1 MSKKQ
6 ALNNTNLTNQIG
18 WMKIYK
24 IISIVAFIV
33 IALYSTVFYNY
44 LFLYWAQE
52 ISLFLPSIFFI
63 IDILKMPGAFLSY
76 FSLFLTQFF
85 YHPILGSSILI
96 TMLIGIQQL
105 VIRVF
110 KISENFYPLSFLP
123 SLFLLFSIVN
133 IGHILYTVKL
143 PGYIYVSVL
152 GVLLVLGV
160 LYLYQRLQ
168 TFFARLLFLL
178 LFVVIGYPLFGFYAL
193 FSVIL
198 CVLQD
203 LYATIHFKRYL
214 NIILA
219 ICTIITIVLI
229 PQICFYYFYDQL
241 QLSEIYTTQLPRF
254 FYTQEEFYLWVPFI
268 MLFITLIVS
277 AVIIPVRLNIKNKFV
292 PFVILLS
299 SLIFLGVCGAIV
311 SSSLKNKSFRN
322 ELKILSLIESENW
335 EKVISYGKN
344 INKPTRLIAMSQH
357 LAMYKK
363 GVAGDRMFY
372 INHQTEIPTL
382 PREKMSLIHLVA
394 RPLYFHYGKINYCY
408 RWSME
413 DMVEYGQSVTLLKY
427 MVKCALMNNEIALAR
442 KYNNTLMQTFFHR
455 KWARSYQKFIDYP
468 QLIAESKVF
477 LEIQPLRAISNVL
490 DGDAGLLEVFLAN
503 SFALAEGGPPEIVE
517 LSLQYNLILKDIQR
531 FWPRFYLY
539 ARTHDRIPV
548 HYQEAAVL
556 YSALEGKP
564 DISRIPIDG
573 AVYKQFEQFL
583 SLSSQSAHH
592 SDDLNKKIFKPKYG
606 NTFWYYY
613 FFIKDVK
620 TY

>member
-105 VIRVF
+105 VLRVF

-193 FSVIL
+193 F
-198 CVLQD
+198 
-203 LYATIHFKRYL
+203 
-214 NIILA
+214 
-219 ICTIITIVLI
+219 
-229 PQICFYYFYDQL
+229 P
-241 QLSEIYTTQLPRF
+241 
-254 FYTQEEFYLWVPFI
+254 
-268 MLFITLIVS
+268 
-277 AVIIPVRLNIKNKFV
+277 
-292 PFVILLS
+292 
-299 SLIFLGVCGAIV
+299 
-311 SSSLKNKSFRN
+311 
-322 ELKILSLIESENW
+322 
-335 EKVISYGKN
+335 
-344 INKPTRLIAMSQH
+344 
-357 LAMYKK
+357 
-363 GVAGDRMFY
+363 
-372 INHQTEIPTL
+372 
-382 PREKMSLIHLVA
+382 
-394 RPLYFHYGKINYCY
+394 
-408 RWSME
+408 
-413 DMVEYGQSVTLLKY
+413 
-427 MVKCALMNNEIALAR
+427 
-442 KYNNTLMQTFFHR
+442 
-455 KWARSYQKFIDYP
+455 
-468 QLIAESKVF
+468 
-477 LEIQPLRAISNVL
+477 
-490 DGDAGLLEVFLAN
+490 
-503 SFALAEGGPPEIVE
+503 
-517 LSLQYNLILKDIQR
+517 
-531 FWPRFYLY
+531 
-539 ARTHDRIPV
+539 
-548 HYQEAAVL
+548 
-556 YSALEGKP
+556 
-564 DISRIPIDG
+564 
-573 AVYKQFEQFL
+573 
-583 SLSSQSAHH
+583 
-592 SDDLNKKIFKPKYG
+592 
-606 NTFWYYY
+606 
-613 FFIKDVK
+613 
-620 TY
+620 